1 MAESE
6 VGAVLLAA
14 GGSTRFGRPK
24 QLLEWQGRP
33 LVAHVA
39 DIIWMAGLSPI
50 VVVGAEADAVTEA
63 LEGRPVQIL
72 RNYRWQEGMSSS
84 VHAGLAALPPSTKAA
99 LFLQVDQPYIT
110 PHLLQSLVQR
120 WRESSPALVVPTWK
134 GRRGSPVLF
143 DRALFPELGGVTGDV
158 GGRMI
163 IDEHAEETATLDVDD
178 PLLLADMDRPADYER
193 LRAASGEQQPASLLR
208 PLRAVVCDMDGVLWR
223 GDSALPGL
231 QAFFD
236 LLREQELNYML
247 VTNNASRTPEQ
258 YVEKL
263 ARLGVEVTADQI
275 LTSALAAADYVA
287 ARAESG
293 ALVYPVGGRGV
304 EEALRSRGLRISEGD
319 EADYVVVG
327 WDRQL
332 TWECMATATLLIRRG
347 AHFVGTNPDR
357 TFPSEKGL
365 VPGAGAQLAMLRA
378 STDVEP
384 SVMGKPEPV
393 LYRQALERL
402 DAQAAESLM
411 IGDRLDTDILGGIR
425 MGMPTALVLSGVHAA
440 DSIQSS
446 PIHPD
451 LVFEDLARLVEAWR
465 DAVT

>member
-6 VGAVLLAA
+6 VGAILLAA

-24 QLLEWQGRP
+24 QLLEWEGRP

-50 VVVGAEADAVTEA
+50 VVVGAEADAVIEA

-72 RNYRWQEGMSSS
+72 RNYRWQEGMSTS
-84 VHAGLAALPPSTKAA
+84 VHVGLAALPPTTQGA
-99 LFLQVDQPYIT
+99 LFLQVDQPYVT
-110 PHLLQSLVQR
+110 PNLLQALIQR
-120 WRESSPALVVPTWK
+120 WRESSPALVVPAWK

-143 DRALFPELGGVTGDV
+143 DRALFPQLAGVTGDA
-158 GGRMI
+158 GGRTI
-163 IDEHAEETATLDVDD
+163 IDEHLEDGALFEVSD
-178 PLLLADMDRPADYER
+178 PLLLSDMDRPEDYER
-193 LRAASGEQQPASLLR
+193 LRAAVGEQQPASLLS
-208 PLRAVVCDMDGVLWR
+208 PLRTVVCDMDGVLWR
-223 GDSALPGL
+223 GDRALPGL
-231 QAFFD
+231 HAFFD
-236 LLREQELNYML
+236 LLREHELDYML

-263 ARLGVEVTADQI
+263 AGLDVEVTAEHI

-287 ARAESG
+287 ARAEPE
-293 ALVYPVGGRGV
+293 ALVYPIGGSGV
-304 EEALRSRGLRISEGD
+304 EEALRSRGLRLSEGD
-319 EADYVVVG
+319 RADYVVVG
-327 WDRQL
+327 WDRRL
-332 TWECMATATLLIRRG
+332 TWDKMATATLLIRGG

-357 TFPSEKGL
+357 TFPSEAGL
-365 VPGAGAQLAMLRA
+365 VPGAGAQLALLRA
-378 STDVEP
+378 ATDVEP
-384 SVMGKPEPV
+384 TVMGKPEPV

-402 DAQAAESLM
+402 GARAEESLM

-440 DSIQSS
+440 NSIRSS

-465 DAVT
+465 EALT